1 VIKTNRRAYLVV
13 SPAAHRPAAGGGFVQ
28 RAQAVLSALG
38 SEGMLPR
45 GRCQRFGAASGAGAG
60 LNFLAG
66 KSDLPAVVKTA
77 LAGLLFSGPLEFDAE
92 RDLLVDVP
100 VIPSQPYWNVLPE
113 PYVNPN
119 AEIAATQAAYSAAV
133 KAAMPPVRT
142 APMPTAPP
150 SSLRRPGFA

>member
-1 VIKTNRRAYLVV
+1 VKRAE
-13 SPAAHRPAAGGGFVQ
+13 
-28 RAQAVLSALG
+28 AVLSALG

-77 LAGLLFSGPLEFDAE
+77 LAGLLYTGRVEFDAE

-100 VIPSQPYWNVLPE
+100 LPSQPFGTAIPE
-113 PYVNPN
+113 PYINPDP
-119 AEIAATQAAYSAAV
+119 AIAAAQAALYSAI
-133 KAAMPPVRT
+133 KAANPPVQ
-142 APMPTAPP
+142 TAPP
-150 SSLRRPGFA
+150 KPGQQTAGQFAKRPGFA

>member
-1 VIKTNRRAYLVV
+1 VKRAE
-13 SPAAHRPAAGGGFVQ
+13 
-28 RAQAVLSALG
+28 AVLSALG

-77 LAGLLFSGPLEFDAE
+77 LARLLFSGPLEFDAE

-100 VIPSQPYWNVLPE
+100 VVPVAAVRERAARALRQY
-113 PYVNPN
+113 
-119 AEIAATQAAYSAAV
+119 AEIAAAQAAYSAA
-133 KAAMPPVRT
+133 AAPARICVMGHARQRHRREWQAPKTPKLPRKRQSQPPKRGKP
-142 APMPTAPP
+142 AAA
-150 SSLRRPGFA
+150 RRS